1 MWSLDPLQLHI
12 ASLEERHVGTT
23 AHEVAYDSG
32 YECLAGQR
40 VARDSRGVVHGRAE
54 ELVGFA
60 ERVPCVDA
68 HPNGKRRGSI
78 GEVAGEVALDRR
90 GTCNGASCT
99 GEREHGPVALPF
111 DDRTVMSRR
120 HLLDQSVVLSQER

>member
-1 MWSLDPLQLHI
+1 MSSLDPLQLHI
-12 ASLEERHVGTT
+12 TSLEERHIGTT
-23 AHEVAYDSG
+23 GDEVAYDSG
-32 YECLAGQR
+32 YEYLAGLR

-60 ERVPCVDA
+60 KRVTCVDA
-68 HPNGKRRGSI
+68 YPNGERRGPI
-78 GEVAGEVALDRR
+78 GEVAGEMALDRR
-90 GTCNGASCT
+90 GTCNGAPRT
-99 GEREHGPVALPF
+99 GEREHGSVTLPF